1 MAVIY
6 TKMLLFKHFSRKK
19 KQNLPKT
26 HLIPAAT
33 HVDTYLI
40 SLNELIQT

>member
-1 MAVIY
+1 
-6 TKMLLFKHFSRKK
+6 MLLFKHFSRKK